1 MIKELTDCL
10 PSLSFHR
17 LFDRKPNIMH
27 NTRKRL
33 CLTGAQFIFPH
44 LGHDK
49 AVTIEESATLN
60 VEFSIRSQCNSSLS
74 LLSTINVERPSKKQ
88 QGSENTERVC
98 QFAHVNGSCVGGTS
112 ECQCPANSS
121 GLYTLVQTADRSY
134 NGTWTWSSDP
144 PLVQQTD
151 LDVIVRCKY
160 LSFFVAFVCLV
171 LVCFR
176 MCKRLF
182 LFCF

>member
-49 AVTIEESATLN
+49 AVTIEENAMLN
-60 VEFSIRSQCNSSLS
+60 VEFSIRSQCKSSLS
-74 LLSTINVERPSKKQ
+74 LLSTINVERPSA
-88 QGSENTERVC
+88 TAPHRVC
-98 QFAHVNGSCVGGTS
+98 QFVHVNGFCVLGTS
-112 ECQCPANSS
+112 ECFCPGTST
-121 GLYTLVQTADRSY
+121 GLYTLVKSVARSHS
-134 NGTWTWSSDP
+134 GTWTFSSNP
-144 PLVQQTD
+144 PLVQPTG
-151 LDVIVRCKY
+151 LDVIIKCK
-160 LSFFVAFVCLV
+160 CL
-171 LVCFR
+171 
-176 MCKRLF
+176 
-182 LFCF
+182 